1 MTGFKRGDVV
11 LVDLGYVAKVRPC
24 IVISIPNADSQR
36 NMSVVAPLT
45 TVIRGGECEVPF
57 PKPKWLAEES
67 VVNLIG
73 LVGVD
78 NAKIERLLGPL
89 PKDSL
94 NAIDDVLLRLF
105 GL

>member
-1 MTGFKRGDVV
+1 MLFCGNPF
-11 LVDLGYVAKVRPC
+11 VAKVRPR
-24 IVISIPNADSQR
+24 VVVSVPNADSRR

-45 TVIRGGECEVPF
+45 TEIRGGQCEVPF

-67 VVNLIG
+67 VLNLIG

-78 NAKIERLLGPL
+78 NARIERVLGPL
-89 PKDSL
+89 PTGSL
-94 NAIDDVLLRLF
+94 DAIDDGLVRLF